1 MPSIYI
7 IFFQIYYL
15 TYTAFTG
22 VCRFALET
30 PKA

>member
-7 IFFQIYYL
+7 IFFQIYYPNR
-15 TYTAFTG
+15 TAFTG